1 LIQTLPIFPLHTVLF
16 PGTPIQ
22 LHIFEDRY
30 IKMVHQCLETDGRFG
45 VSLIK
50 QGHEALG
57 PLAHPFELGCSAAI
71 REIEPLDDG
80 RMMLVAQGLE
90 RVRIEE
96 ILSTQPFLTASV
108 SEHPILGKEDDSL
121 KSLSIGLF
129 PLVHRYLEIVASE
142 IAGEL
147 SSFQL
152 PDEPTALAYL
162 TGSLMQIPLD
172 EKQSLLSLESAGEL
186 IRATKHTLRREIALQ
201 RSLQSRDPLNA
212 YGSFGL
218 N

>member
-1 LIQTLPIFPLHTVLF
+1 MHTLPIFPLHTVLF

-30 IKMVHQCLETDGRFG
+30 IQMVQDCLESDGRFG
-45 VSLIK
+45 VALIEK
-50 QGHEALG
+50 GPEALG
-57 PLAHPFELGCSAAI
+57 PLARPFELGCSAVI

-80 RMMLVAQGLE
+80 RMMLVAQGVE
-90 RVRIEE
+90 RVRIGKF
-96 ILSTQPFLTASV
+96 ISTQPYLTASV
-108 SEHPILGKEDDSL
+108 EVQPVSGIEDPDVDKISA
-121 KSLSIGLF
+121 GFF
-129 PLVHRYLEIVASE
+129 PLVHRYLEIVAAE
-142 IAGEL
+142 VVDEL

-172 EKQSLLSLESAGEL
+172 EKQSLLALESATAL
-186 IRATKHTLRREIALQ
+186 ISATKNKLRREIALQ
-201 RSLQSRDPLNA
+201 RAFKDRSPASA

>member
-1 LIQTLPIFPLHTVLF
+1 MQTLPIFPLHTVLF

-22 LHIFEDRY
+22 LHIFEQRY
-30 IKMVHQCLETDGRFG
+30 IQMVQDCLESDGRFG
-45 VSLIK
+45 VALIEE
-50 QGHEALG
+50 GHEALG
-57 PLAHPFELGCSAAI
+57 PVAKPFNLGCSAAI

-80 RMMLVAQGLE
+80 RMLLVAQGVD
-90 RVRIEE
+90 RVRIDEV
-96 ILSTQPFLTASV
+96 ISTDPYLTASV
-108 SEHPILGKEDDSL
+108 ELLPILGKEDPEVGSA
-121 KSLSIGLF
+121 SAGLF
-129 PLVHRYLEIVASE
+129 PLIQRYLEIVAADL
-142 IAGEL
+142 AGEL

-172 EKQSLLSLESAGEL
+172 EKQSLLALESATEL
-186 IRATKHTLRREIALQ
+186 INATKLTLRREIALQ
-201 RSLQSRDPLNA
+201 RALKDRDPADA